1 VVLIFWQFTPWQW
14 SPGMKVNSL
23 TRPPQRQSKDPQR
36 NVTSFS
42 REEFECLATFNSTSK
57 GDHKHG
63 DRLLEWAS
71 NPVYNPNNFRPFK
84 MNTLQKY
91 AADEHVPD
99 GLLHED
105 FTDPSGLDGA
115 QRLMFYGRSLYETC
129 KELLRNVRFAGSQYE
144 QAEVMY
150 DGLGKRKLGAL
161 NRGEM
166 YESCQSLAGSRV
178 SPVPVFLSSDT
189 TVICKKM
196 GGHPIIGE
204 SWATV

>member
-1 VVLIFWQFTPWQW
+1 
-14 SPGMKVNSL
+14 
-23 TRPPQRQSKDPQR
+23 
-36 NVTSFS
+36 
-42 REEFECLATFNSTSK
+42 
-57 GDHKHG
+57 
-63 DRLLEWAS
+63 
-71 NPVYNPNNFRPFK
+71 
-84 MNTLQKY
+84 
-91 AADEHVPD
+91 
-99 GLLHED
+99 
-105 FTDPSGLDGA
+105 
-115 QRLMFYGRSLYETC
+115 MFYGRSLYETC

-166 YESCQSLAGSRV
+166 YESCQSLAGSIV

-204 SWATV
+204 STV